1 MFTSCCKDVSVQ
13 PVNCCSSTTEFG
25 EMYNCRSIF
34 DGSASKAKI
43 MHGAIHLFDR
53 LPQVDVADQQAIGR
67 AAAAA
72 RNEPL
77 VGLIRNPHSHGNEG
91 VSGRR
96 GDLKGV
102 LTAAPGKRSELPDIL
117 ADFAAKGVDYIA
129 IDGGDGTVRDV
140 LTCGA
145 SAFGESWPSLIL
157 LPSGKT
163 NALAHDLAIPD
174 SWTLADAL
182 ESAKKEHCV
191 MRRPLVVAQRDN
203 ANAQVR
209 GFVLGAGAY
218 TSAISLGQDAH
229 NFGAFNAAAVGVT
242 AFWSVLQACFGGK
255 DNPWRRGTRMRLK
268 KPDGWEIEHAGGG
281 AFSERYFMF
290 ASSLRNF
297 PAGLRPFHKLEGKI
311 RMAVFDNSR
320 RRLLLRLPAIFRGT
334 AGEGTRRQGFHTHG
348 LEGFDFD
355 IGDRFILDGEAFPPG
370 CYSVSAGPR
379 LHFVVP

>member
-1 MFTSCCKDVSVQ
+1 
-13 PVNCCSSTTEFG
+13 
-25 EMYNCRSIF
+25 
-34 DGSASKAKI
+34 
-43 MHGAIHLFDR
+43 MHGAIHLFDS
-53 LPQVDVADQQAIGR
+53 LPQVDAAGQQAVGPSV
-67 AAAAA
+67 APA
-72 RNEPL
+72 RKEPL

-91 VSGRR
+91 ADARTEE
-96 GDLKGV
+96 LQGV
-102 LTAAPGKRSELPDIL
+102 LVASPGKRSELFDIL

-145 SAFGESWPSLIL
+145 SAFGETWPTLIL

-163 NALAHDLAIPD
+163 NALAHDLSIPD

-182 ESAKKEHCV
+182 ESARRDSAV
-191 MRRPLVVAQRDN
+191 IRRPLVVAQRDD

-242 AFWSVLQACFGGK
+242 AVWSGLQAFFGGK
-255 DNPWRRGTRMRLK
+255 NNPWRRGTRMRLRK
-268 KPDGWEIEHAGGG
+268 KDGWEIEHAGGG

-290 ASSLRNF
+290 ASTLRNF
-297 PAGLRPFHKLEGKI
+297 PAGLRPFRDLDDEI

-320 RRLLLRLPAIFRGT
+320 RRLLLRLPAIFRGN
-334 AGEGTRRQGFHTHG
+334 AGEGTRRKGFHTHG
-348 LEGFDFD
+348 LDAFDFD
-355 IGDRFILDGEAFPPG
+355 IADRFILDGEAFPPG
-370 CYSVSAGPR
+370 HYSVTAGPR
-379 LHFVVP
+379 LRFIVP